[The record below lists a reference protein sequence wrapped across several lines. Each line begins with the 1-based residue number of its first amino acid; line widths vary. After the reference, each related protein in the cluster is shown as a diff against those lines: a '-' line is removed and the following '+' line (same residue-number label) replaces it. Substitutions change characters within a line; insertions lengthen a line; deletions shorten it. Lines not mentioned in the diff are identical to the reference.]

1 MLSSSVIGRPPAK
14 RSLRAW
20 LKSSKSLSFILQSPT
35 TGTLLLA
42 DLQYATASN
51 TSTNLVYD
59 IPYRPKFGAGTN
71 PLVVVAHSD
80 WPCARHAGRSERQR
94 SLAAGASAR
103 DGSSSRVK
111 RSGAREH
118 RAGEKGAAYL
128 TTVQRG
134 RDEQSVPQKPLAHG
148 DFLPPRIPVRHETVR
163 AVDVLLGDAR
173 VHVAKQP
180 EQAEVIEVEAD
191 ELGLPDAIARRGAVV
206 LSHDFPGRVVHGHR
220 FANLPVELRLRL
232 PPATRVALLAR
243 LLGGVV
249 VFLVEEVINV
259 VVIVVGH
266 EVLFS
271 TAKRALDLVPTVLGV
286 GAAEVV
292 RVVVVPVRVVVVRRQ
307 RRILLQRPAR
317 FKKEG

>member
-1 MLSSSVIGRPPAK
+1 
-14 RSLRAW
+14 
-20 LKSSKSLSFILQSPT
+20 
-35 TGTLLLA
+35 
-42 DLQYATASN
+42 
-51 TSTNLVYD
+51 
-59 IPYRPKFGAGTN
+59 
-71 PLVVVAHSD
+71 
-80 WPCARHAGRSERQR
+80 
-94 SLAAGASAR
+94 
-103 DGSSSRVK
+103 
-111 RSGAREH
+111 
-118 RAGEKGAAYL
+118 
-128 TTVQRG
+128 
-134 RDEQSVPQKPLAHG
+134 
-148 DFLPPRIPVRHETVR
+148 VRHETVR

-180 EQAEVIEVEAD
+180 EQVEVIEVEAD